1 MTRYDFIFSNKPGPT
16 VSRHLAFWMV
26 LICHFIIQN
35 LIIGGVNEGLKRRG
49 LAESACYALFF
60 FPVYILFVYVLI
72 ESVLPHFLFRRKYIL
87 SFGLFAGILF
97 TNVFLCYF
105 LGVFYMKAVQ
115 HVSFEQIS
123 YDINEYN
130 VLVNGLFVPVAIYG
144 FACGIKLSKKW
155 YSEQKENER
164 LVREKISWELQLL
177 KTQLH
182 PRFLFHSLNTIKKHI
197 KSFSPFSAGLIL
209 QFSDLLSY
217 ILYESDK
224 KYQLIETETKMIRSY
239 VDLEQKSIGDEL
251 TTEIN
256 ISGNGEAKY
265 VSPLLLLSFIEV
277 SFDCYSIG
285 HPKDPSLKLAISI
298 WDDHL
303 DYHLICNRFFDHR
316 IDPAEIKRRFFR
328 LEKQLDILY
337 PDNHQI
343 EIISSSCDITVL
355 LNIPVDSEM
364 NAEIVFQNGAYEL
377 L

>member
-1 MTRYDFIFSNKPGPT
+1 MTSYDFIFSNKLGPKA
-16 VSRHLAFWMV
+16 SRHFAFWMV
-26 LICHFIIQN
+26 LIFHFIIQN
-35 LIIGGVNEGLKRRG
+35 LIIGGVNEGVRRRG
-49 LAESACYALFF
+49 LADSAFYALFF
-60 FPVYILFVYVLI
+60 FPVYILFVYILI
-72 ESVLPHFLFRRKYIL
+72 EEILPLFLFRRKYIL

-97 TNVFLCYF
+97 TNVILCYF
-105 LGVFYMKAVQ
+105 IGIFYMKTVQ
-115 HVSFEQIS
+115 HLSFAQITF
-123 YDINEYN
+123 DFNEYN
-130 VLVNGLFVPVAIYG
+130 VVVNGLFVPVAIYG

-164 LVREKISWELQLL
+164 LVREKLSWELQLL

-182 PRFLFHSLNTIKKHI
+182 PRFLFHSLHTIKKHI
-197 KSFSPFSAGLIL
+197 RSFSPFSAGLIL

-239 VDLEQKSIGDEL
+239 VDLEQKSIGDAL
-251 TTEIN
+251 ATEIN
-256 ISGNGEAKY
+256 ISGNGEGKY
-265 VSPLLLLSFIEV
+265 ISPLLLLSFIEV
-277 SFDCYSIG
+277 SFDCYLTD
-285 HPKDPSLKLAISI
+285 HPKDPSLKLSIAI
-298 WDDHL
+298 WDNHL
-303 DYHLICNRFFDHR
+303 DYHLICNRFFDNR
-316 IDPAEIKRRFFR
+316 NDPVEIKKKFMR

-364 NAEIVFQNGAYEL
+364 NRDIVFQNGAYEL